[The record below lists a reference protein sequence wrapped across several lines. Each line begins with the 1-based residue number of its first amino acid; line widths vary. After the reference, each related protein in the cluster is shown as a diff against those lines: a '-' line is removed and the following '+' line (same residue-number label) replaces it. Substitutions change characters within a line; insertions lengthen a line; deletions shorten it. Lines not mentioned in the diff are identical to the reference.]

1 MGVSHVTLT
10 CQGGP
15 GRKQWRASGFS
26 WVSGRQAKDLEGFQ
40 RGTISILSG
49 WALMLFREEVHFCD
63 LSI

>member
-26 WVSGRQAKDLEGFQ
+26 WVSGRQAKDLEGFTERDYLHPEWLGSDAVQ
-40 RGTISILSG
+40 GESSL
-49 WALMLFREEVHFCD
+49 L
-63 LSI
+63 